1 MNGSQSPLDD
11 DATIEAYVLGTLS
24 PEEAADFEARL
35 ATTPELRQRVEEAKV
50 VPWLLAGSVPQI
62 SPSADL
68 RARILAAAA
77 AEGAASTPAP
87 PPQPI
92 TALPGRRP
100 GRSPRLAP
108 WKRWLTAA
116 ALLLALGLGTWNVQQ
131 QQQLARQGALIA
143 RQQAELAQQEAALQ
157 TLGGAERFWT
167 MRGVPERAPAATS
180 TLALNSAAKQTV
192 LIVRGFPP
200 PPPGET
206 YQVWVILNGQP
217 VSVGSFT
224 PSGPESEHTLVIPSD
239 LTGVT
244 QAAITIEP
252 APGSLGPTGPV
263 VMGGNL

>member
-35 ATTPELRQRVEEAKV
+35 ATTPELRQRVDEAKV

-87 PPQPI
+87 PPQPV
-92 TALPGRRP
+92 TALSGRRP
-100 GRSPRLAP
+100 GRSSRLAP
-108 WKRWLTAA
+108 WERWLTAA

-131 QQQLARQGALIA
+131 QQQLARQ
-143 RQQAELAQQEAALQ
+143 QAELAQQEAALLA
-157 TLGGAERFWT
+157 LGGAERFWT
-167 MRGVPERAPAATS
+167 MRGVLERAPAATS
-180 TLALNSAAKQTV
+180 TLALNSAEKQTV

-200 PPPGET
+200 PPPGAT

>member
-1 MNGSQSPLDD
+1 MNISQAPLDD

-24 PEEAADFEARL
+24 PEEAADLEARL
-35 ATTPELRQRVEEAKV
+35 ATTPELQRRLEEAQV

-77 AEGAASTPAP
+77 AEGAAPALASRP
-87 PPQPI
+87 LPI
-92 TALPGRRP
+92 TALPARRS
-100 GRSPRLAP
+100 GRSPMFVP
-108 WKRWLTAA
+108 WGRWLTAA
-116 ALLLALGLGTWNVQQ
+116 AFLLALGLGAWNVQQ
-131 QQQLARQGALIA
+131 QQQLT
-143 RQQAELAQQEAALQ
+143 RQQTELARQEAALRAM
-157 TLGGAERFWT
+157 GGAERFWT

-180 TLALNSAAKQTV
+180 MLALNSAEKQTV

-224 PSGPESEHTLVIPSD
+224 PSGPESEYTLIIPTD

-252 APGSLGPTGPV
+252 APGSPGPTGPV
-263 VMGGNL
+263 VMGGDL